1 MGWFLWEP
9 FSCLGWVGVRAGCRE
24 STGREELLGCL
35 KEKWIYERLIPGTD
49 VKPNTSQPIPALL
62 FRAEK

>member
-1 MGWFLWEP
+1 M
-9 FSCLGWVGVRAGCRE
+9 
-24 STGREELLGCL
+24 REELLGCL

-62 FRAEK
+62 SGREMKAGFT